1 MKPIARCKG
10 CGFEDDVKKFDDC
23 VSVYHDVRC
32 PRCGTTAIDTSQ
44 VNAFYRAEG
53 SAYGWGDDNML
64 DRTSVSRRGGD
75 GDDQA

>member
-53 SAYGWGDDNML
+53 SAYGWGDGNML
-64 DRTSVSRRGGD
+64 DRTSVNGPSGDGGD
-75 GDDQA
+75 QA